1 MKSNRTRLFLGLALL
16 GSTIEGCG
24 CGSNRQV
31 IVQERR
37 GAPIQV
43 DTRDGV
49 RVKAPF
55 VDVRVPG
62 RRPAAAGQIDVP
74 ALDPE

>member
-1 MKSNRTRLFLGLALL
+1 MKSSRRCILLGLSLL
-16 GSTIEGCG
+16 GSMVPGCG
-24 CGSNRQV
+24 CGSNRQT
-31 IVQERR
+31 IVQERK

-55 VDVRVPG
+55 VDVRVPHKA
-62 RRPAAAGQIDVP
+62 PSSAGQIDVP
-74 ALDPE
+74 MVDPD